1 MKKIVLHS
9 LLILILTTCN
19 TQAQES
25 TIMKGSKIQKTEKE
39 WKVQLTP
46 GEFKILRKK
55 GTEAPNTGLY
65 NNHSEKGTYTCKGCN
80 SPLFKSKNKFNSY
93 SGWPSFDTAIKGQ
106 VIAIIDVSHG
116 MTRTEITCATCDG
129 HLGHVFNDGPKQ
141 TTGKRFCVNSASL
154 SFKKNK

>member
-1 MKKIVLHS
+1 MKKLILYS
-9 LLILILTTCN
+9 LLTLLISSAN
-19 TQAQES
+19 IQAQETS
-25 TIMKGSKIQKTEKE
+25 KTTNSKIQKTENE
-39 WKVQLTP
+39 WKIQLTP

-65 NNHSEKGTYTCKGCN
+65 NNHSEKGIYTCKGCN

-106 VIAIIDVSHG
+106 VIAIIDTSHG
-116 MTRTEITCATCDG
+116 MTRSVITCATCDG

-154 SFKKNK
+154 NFKKKK